1 MADIPLVSITCYKPG
16 CHVPFWI
23 TKQHESKLR
32 ESHGPFYCP
41 NGHVQGFGGNNSYD
55 VLKKKCDMAEVLR
68 DAAERRAKL
77 NYEDLEAQR
86 RLTAAQ
92 KGLVTKLRKKVRKNG

>member
-1 MADIPLVSITCYKPG
+1 MADTSFVGITCYKTG

-32 ESHGPFYCP
+32 ESHGAFYCP
-41 NGHVQGFGGNNSYD
+41 NGHAQGYHADNSYEA
-55 VLKKKCDMAEVLR
+55 LKKKCDMTEVLR